1 MTIAVQ
7 ISQGCPE
14 DPSGGMYNLLC
25 FQLLASQFPQYH
37 FIFLADNTM
46 AIPVPVSSNIN
57 IVQSGPVLKNSLLQH
72 YWYQYKLPRLLN
84 KYNATHFISSSYC
97 CCLRSDVEQSIFADS
112 VLQQGASRYS
122 KKYLKKFIEKSTS
135 IFSLNG
141 HASSVL
147 TNRYPV
153 AKTKDILLHPFLD
166 APATAI
172 PFDDK
177 EAVRISHA
185 NGTEYFLFYDLDGN
199 HATCISAL
207 KAFSIFKKWQKSSM
221 KLMLI
226 PAASNRDKLQRDLQ
240 TYKHRDDVVV
250 PLLKDE
256 QALLDVLNTAYAA
269 ICLPLLPRYSPLFL
283 SIMSGGVPL
292 VLPEHD
298 FFTALFGK
306 AAAYTQ
312 TDEKNLSQ
320 VMMLLYKDESL
331 RNILVQ
337 QGFEKTATLTVPSAA
352 AIIANRIMPVST
364 IQST

>member
-14 DPSGGMYNLLC
+14 DPSGGMYNLHC
-25 FQLLASQFPQYH
+25 FQLLAAQFPQFH
-37 FIFLADNTM
+37 FIFFADNTM
-46 AIPVPVSSNIN
+46 AMPEPASPNIS
-57 IVQSGPVLKNSLLQH
+57 IVASGPVLKNSILQH
-72 YWYQYKLPRLLN
+72 YWYQYKLPKLLN

-97 CCLRSDVEQSIFADS
+97 CSLRSDVEQAIYTDS
-112 VLQQGASRYS
+112 VLLQGTSRYS
-122 KKYLKKFIEKSTS
+122 KRFLKKFIDKSTT

-141 HASSVL
+141 HINTLL
-147 TNRYPV
+147 TSRLPV
-153 AKTKDILLHPFLD
+153 AQRKSILLHPYLD
-166 APATAI
+166 VPATAMLY
-172 PFDDK
+172 DAK
-177 EAVRISHA
+177 EAVRRNYT
-185 NGTEYFLFYDLDGN
+185 NGTEYFLFYDIEEN
-199 HATCISAL
+199 HATCITVL

-256 QALLDVLNTAYAA
+256 QALLDVLKTAYAA
-269 ICLPLLPRYSPLFL
+269 ICLPLLQRYSPLFL